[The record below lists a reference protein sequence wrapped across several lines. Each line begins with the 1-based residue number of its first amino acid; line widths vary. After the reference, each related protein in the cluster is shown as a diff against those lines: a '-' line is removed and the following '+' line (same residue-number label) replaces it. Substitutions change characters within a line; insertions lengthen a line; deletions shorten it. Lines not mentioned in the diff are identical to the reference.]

1 MTSLPIFRV
10 THTSTGKTTYPQL
23 LFLALF
29 LTFLVIS
36 FDLGASSAVLFTSL
50 ALLLI
55 GRGLRYILLGVLPL
69 FLFYVMPWIIDEKLR
84 IGVLGMTGVKGC
96 VMQAVV
102 SCFLYASRWWF
113 PVSAGANA
121 CYAMDEEKGSVG
133 LRGYND
139 EEMGEEWPD
148 EGLFDEG
155 DLFAEGQF
163 DEDLFLIEYGS
174 PCLCTEYEHVEER
187 NVTLHRLL

>member
-1 MTSLPIFRV
+1 MTSLPILRI
-10 THTSTGKTTYPQL
+10 THTSTSKTTYPQL

-29 LTFLVIS
+29 LTFLVMS
-36 FDLGASSAVLFTSL
+36 FDLGVSSAVLFTSL

-96 VMQAVV
+96 VIQAVV

-113 PVSAGANA
+113 PVNVGANA
-121 CYAMDEEKGSVG
+121 CYAMEKWAKSGPTRGFSMKG
-133 LRGYND
+133 TYLLRGNS
-139 EEMGEEWPD
+139 MRIC
-148 EGLFDEG
+148 F
-155 DLFAEGQF
+155 
-163 DEDLFLIEYGS
+163 
-174 PCLCTEYEHVEER
+174 
-187 NVTLHRLL
+187 